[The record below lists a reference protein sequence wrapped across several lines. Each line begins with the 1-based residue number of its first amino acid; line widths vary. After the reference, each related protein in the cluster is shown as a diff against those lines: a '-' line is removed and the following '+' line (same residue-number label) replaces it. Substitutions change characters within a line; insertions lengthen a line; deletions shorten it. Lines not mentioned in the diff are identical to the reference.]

1 MSRFATTLREIAAR
15 IRGIFAKRHIDADLE
30 DEFAAHLDLLTEE
43 NIRRGMPRKEAHYAA
58 RREFGR
64 VEQIKETYRERR
76 GLPMLETLMQDL
88 RYGARMLLKNP
99 GFTAIAVLTLAL
111 GIGANTAIFSV
122 VNSLL
127 LTPPHYKQPDRLV
140 MVWEQRPSGNWFQ
153 GTVSPANYFQW
164 QDHNTVFEQMAVM
177 YDDHLTLTGDN
188 SDPEQIA
195 FQGVSSNLL
204 SMLGTDPIIGRTFF
218 PEDAVPRKN
227 DVVILSFGL
236 WQRRFGGD
244 SQIVGKKI
252 EIEGQPCR
260 VIGVMPRGFQL
271 FIKRGS
277 FTSEQAE
284 IWTPIPFTE
293 KSRVPRGRYL
303 TAVARLKPGVTIG
316 QAQLQMDSIAVALE
330 KQWPDFDKGW
340 GVKLIPLKDQ
350 LVGNLR
356 QPLLI
361 LLGAVAFVLLMGCTN
376 VANLLLG
383 RAAGRQREIAVRVA
397 LGADRKRVIRQLLTE
412 SLLLSALGG
421 IAGLLLA
428 IWGTKALLA
437 LGPKNMLAGTPV
449 VVDWRVLAFTM
460 AVSLATGILFGL
472 GPSLVALSADVNKT
486 LKEGGGDA
494 SSGRRGNRL
503 RSALVIAELTL
514 AVVILVG
521 AGLCLRSFYFL
532 NSVDPGF
539 NPHNLLTM
547 KLSLPNASYKEDAKK
562 IAFFQQLRD
571 RTAALPAVISASA
584 DSWLP
589 FTTMGAATGFQ
600 IEGQP
605 QLSSSDQ
612 PVTDVRVVEPDYFHS
627 MAIPLI
633 AGREFN
639 EQEASVPSHVIII
652 SQALATGYFHGE
664 SPIGKR
670 ITVAMGGNTEKFP
683 SLIVGVVGDVKHEG
697 LNTIPGPM
705 VYWPHPEL
713 PFPFM
718 TFVVRTTGNP
728 LGLIGSVRQVVKQ
741 LDPGLPVSDVA
752 TMEQRMSD
760 SVAESRFSTLLLGIF
775 AVVAIVLATVG
786 IYGVTSYAVTAR
798 QHEIG
803 IRMAIGAQ
811 PDDVERMFM
820 RRGIGLTLAGLGL
833 GLLAS
838 FALTKLLAGLLFGV
852 TPHDPLTFVAM
863 AALLL
868 IVAMLACYIPA
879 RRATR
884 VDPLVALRYE

>member
-1 MSRFATTLREIAAR
+1 MTAEKMLRTLISRIAGWVSSNRAERELR
-15 IRGIFAKRHIDADLE
+15 
-30 DEFAAHLDLLTEE
+30 DEFSAHLEMAEEE
-43 NIRRGMPRKEAHYAA
+43 NVRRGMPREEARYAA
-58 RREFGR
+58 RREFGG
-64 VEQIKETYRERR
+64 VEQIKEIYRDRR
-76 GLPMLETLMQDL
+76 GLPVLETFLQDL
-88 RYGARMLLKNP
+88 RYGARMLVKNP
-99 GFTAIAVLTLAL
+99 GFTAIAVITLAL

-127 LTPPHYKQPDRLV
+127 LAPLHFKQPDRLV

-153 GTVSPANYFQW
+153 GPVSPANYFQW
-164 QDHNTVFEQMAVM
+164 QDHNTVFDQMAVM

-195 FQGVSSNLL
+195 YQGVSWNLL
-204 SMLGTDPIIGRTFF
+204 AMLGTNPIIGRTFF
-218 PEDAVPRKN
+218 AEDAVPRKN

-244 SQIVGKKI
+244 PSVVGKKI
-252 EIEGQPCR
+252 QIDGQPCT
-260 VIGVMPRGFQL
+260 VIGIMPRGFQL

-293 KSRVPRGRYL
+293 KSRIPRGRYL
-303 TAVARLKPGVTIG
+303 TAVARMKPGVIIG
-316 QAQLQMDSIAVALE
+316 RAQLQMDSISAALE

-340 GVKLIPLKDQ
+340 SVQLVPLKEQ

-412 SLLLSALGG
+412 SLLLAGLGG
-421 IAGLLLA
+421 AAGLLLA
-428 IWGTKALLA
+428 VSGTKALLA
-437 LGPKNMLAGTPV
+437 LGPKNMLSGAAV

-460 AVSLATGILFGL
+460 IVSVATGILFGL
-472 GPSLVALSADVNKT
+472 GPSLVALSSDVNKT
-486 LKEGGGDA
+486 LKEGGLDGSA
-494 SSGRRGNRL
+494 GRTGSRL
-503 RSALVIAELTL
+503 RSTLVIAELTL

-521 AGLCLRSFYFL
+521 SGLCVRSFYLL
-532 NSVDPGF
+532 NSVNPGF

-547 KLSLPNASYKEDAKK
+547 KLSLPDASYKQAAKK
-562 IAFFQQLRD
+562 IAFFQQMRE
-571 RTAALPAVISASA
+571 RTAALPGVISASA

-605 QLSSSDQ
+605 VISSSDQ
-612 PVTDVRVVEPDYFHS
+612 PVTDVRVIEPDYFHT
-627 MAIPLI
+627 MGIPLI

-639 EQEASVPSHVIII
+639 EQEASVQSHVIII
-652 SQALATGYFHGE
+652 NQALAAGYFHGE

-713 PFPFM
+713 PFSFM

-728 LGLIGSVRQVVKQ
+728 LALAGAVRQQVK
-741 LDPGLPVSDVA
+741 LMDPSLPVSDVA

-811 PDDVERMFM
+811 PADVERMFM
-820 RRGIGLTLAGLGL
+820 RRGLRLTLAGLGL
-833 GLLAS
+833 GLLTS

-852 TPHDPLTFVAM
+852 TPHDPLTFIAM
-863 AALLL
+863 PALLF
-868 IVAMLACYIPA
+868 IVAMLACYIPS

>member
-1 MSRFATTLREIAAR
+1 MLRILISRIAGWVSSNRAERDLR
-15 IRGIFAKRHIDADLE
+15 
-30 DEFAAHLDLLTEE
+30 DEFSAHLEMAEEE
-43 NIRRGMPRKEAHYAA
+43 NVRRGMPREEARCAA
-58 RREFGR
+58 RREFGG
-64 VEQIKETYRERR
+64 VEQIKEIYRDRR
-76 GLPMLETLMQDL
+76 GLPMLETFLQDV
-88 RYGARMLLKNP
+88 RYGARMLIKNP
-99 GFTAIAVLTLAL
+99 GFTAIAMLTLAL

-140 MVWEQRPSGNWFQ
+140 MVWEQKTSGNWFR
-153 GTVSPANYFQW
+153 GAVSPANYFQW
-164 QDHNTVFEQMAVM
+164 SEHNTVFEQIALM
-177 YDDHLTLTGDN
+177 YDDSLTLTGDN
-188 SDPEQIA
+188 SDPERIPY
-195 FQGVSSNLL
+195 QGVTPNLL
-204 SMLGTDPIIGRTFF
+204 AMLGTDPILGRTFSAQ
-218 PEDAVPRKN
+218 DGVSGN
-227 DVVILSFGL
+227 DDVVILSFGL

-244 SQIVGKKI
+244 RNVLGQKIQLNGKPNTIV
-252 EIEGQPCR
+252 
-260 VIGVMPRGFQL
+260 GVMPRGFQL

-277 FTSEQAE
+277 FTGDQAE
-284 IWTPIPFTE
+284 MWSPIALTAR
-293 KSRVPRGRYL
+293 SRVPHGRSF
-303 TAVARLKPGVTIG
+303 TALARLNPGVTIA
-316 QAQLQMDSIAVALE
+316 QAQSQMDSISAALE

-340 GVKLIPLKDQ
+340 GVELVPLKEQ

-356 QPLLI
+356 QPLLV

-376 VANLLLG
+376 IANLLLG

-397 LGADRKRVIRQLLTE
+397 LGADRRRVIRQLLTE

-421 IAGLLLA
+421 AAGLLLA
-428 IWGTKALLA
+428 VWGTKVLLA

-449 VVDWRVLAFTM
+449 IVNWRVLTFTM
-460 AVSLATGILFGL
+460 IVSLATGILFGL
-472 GPSLVALSADVNKT
+472 GPSLVALSADINKT
-486 LKEGGGDA
+486 LKEGGRDS

-503 RSALVIAELTL
+503 RSALVIAELSL

-521 AGLCLRSFYFL
+521 SGLCMRSFYLL
-532 NSVDPGF
+532 NSVNPGF
-539 NPHNLLTM
+539 DPHNLLTM

-562 IAFFQQLRD
+562 IVFFQQLRD
-571 RTAALPAVISASA
+571 RIAALPGVISASA

-600 IEGQP
+600 IEGQSK
-605 QLSSSDQ
+605 LSDADQ
-612 PVTDVRVVEPDYFHS
+612 PVTDVRVIEPDYFHT
-627 MAIPLI
+627 MGIPLV
-633 AGREFN
+633 AGREFS
-639 EQEASVPSHVIII
+639 EQEASAVSHVIIVNR
-652 SQALATGYFHGE
+652 ALANGYFHGE
-664 SPIGKR
+664 SPIGRR
-670 ITVAMGGNTEKFP
+670 ITVNMGGQTGKNP

-705 VYWPHPEL
+705 VYWPHPEFT
-713 PFPFM
+713 FPFM

-728 LGLIGSVRQVVKQ
+728 LALISSVRQQVKQ
-741 LDPGLPVSDVA
+741 LDPGLPVSDIA
-752 TMEQRMSD
+752 TMEHRMSD

-775 AVVAIVLATVG
+775 AVVAIVLASVG

-811 PDDVERMFM
+811 PGDVERMFM

-868 IVAMLACYIPA
+868 VVAMLACYIPA